1 MLFVF
6 TKVGSRQSLKCDL
19 YYIRYKLTIFTPEFL
34 PTMLAKEQL
43 KSIFPDWEEGLYNA
57 IIEHCELKE
66 ANAGTVLLKPG
77 QNIKSAMLIVEGS
90 VKLYQE
96 DEDGG
101 EYFMYHLN
109 PGEACA
115 VTLVCNYHHEKS
127 QVLAKA
133 VTDISYLSIP
143 VEFMDKWLNEFK
155 SWHYFVIKT
164 YRSRYE
170 ELLKTIHE
178 IAFKNMDER
187 LEFYIKRQ
195 VSQFGASVNLTH
207 QEIAND
213 LNTSREVVSRLLKKM
228 EHNGWIKMNRNSFDW
243 VKK

>member
-1 MLFVF
+1 
-6 TKVGSRQSLKCDL
+6 
-19 YYIRYKLTIFTPEFL
+19 
-34 PTMLAKEQL
+34 MLAKEQL

-57 IIEHCELKE
+57 IIEHSELKE
-66 ANAGTVLLKPG
+66 ATAGTVLLKPG

-143 VEFMDKWLNEFK
+143 IEFMDKWLNEFK

-170 ELLKTIHE
+170 ELLNTIHE

-195 VSQFGASVNLTH
+195 VNQFGPHVNLTH
-207 QEIAND
+207 QEIATD

-228 EHNGWIKMNRNSFDW
+228 ENNGWIKMNRNSFEW

>member
-1 MLFVF
+1 MLSKETL
-6 TKVGSRQSLKCDL
+6 TKL
-19 YYIRYKLTIFTPEFL
+19 
-34 PTMLAKEQL
+34 
-43 KSIFPDWEEGLYNA
+43 FPDWEDGLYDA
-57 IIEHCELKE
+57 ILNEAELKE
-66 ANAGTVLLKPG
+66 AKAGTILLKMG
-77 QNIKSAMLIVEGS
+77 QNIKSAMLVVEGTI
-90 VKLYQE
+90 KLYQE
-96 DEDGG
+96 DETGG

-115 VTLVCNYHHEKS
+115 VTLVCNYHHEQS

-133 VTDISYLSIP
+133 VTDIQYLSIP
-143 VEFMDKWLNEFK
+143 IEFMEKWLNEFK

-187 LEFYIKRQ
+187 LEFYILKY
-195 VSQFGASVNLTH
+195 VKQFGSIVNLTH
-207 QEIAND
+207 QDIAND
-213 LNTSREVVSRLLKKM
+213 LNTSREVISRLLKKM
-228 EHNGWIKMNRNSFDW
+228 EHNGWIVMNRNSFDW

>member
-1 MLFVF
+1 ML
-6 TKVGSRQSLKCDL
+6 S
-19 YYIRYKLTIFTPEFL
+19 I
-34 PTMLAKEQL
+34 EQL
-43 KSIFPDWEEGLYNA
+43 KHLFPDWETGLYEA
-57 IIEHCELKE
+57 VLEHAELKK
-66 ANAGTVLLKPG
+66 ANAGEILLKKG
-77 QNIKSAMLIVEGS
+77 QNIKSAMLVVEGTI
-90 VKLYQE
+90 KLYQE

-115 VTLVCNYHHEKS
+115 VTLVCNYHHEQS

-133 VTDISYLSIP
+133 ITDIKFLAIP
-143 VEFMDKWLNEFK
+143 VTYMEKWLNEFK

-178 IAFKNMDER
+178 VAFKNMDER
-187 LEFYIKRQ
+187 LEFYIKKQ
-195 VSQFGASVNLTH
+195 VDQFGVTVKLTH

-213 LNTSREVVSRLLKKM
+213 LNTSREVISRLLKKM
-228 EHNGWIKMNRNSFDW
+228 EHNGWINMNRNAFDW
-243 VKK
+243 IKK

>member
-19 YYIRYKLTIFTPEFL
+19 YYIGYKLTIFTPEFI

-66 ANAGTVLLKPG
+66 ANAGMVLLKPG

>member
-1 MLFVF
+1 MIS
-6 TKVGSRQSLKCDL
+6 KEALK
-19 YYIRYKLTIFTPEFL
+19 K
-34 PTMLAKEQL
+34 
-43 KSIFPDWEEGLYNA
+43 IFPDWEEGLYDA
-57 IIEHCELKE
+57 ILKEAELKE
-66 ANAGTVLLKPG
+66 AKVGTTLLKMG
-77 QNIKSAMLIVEGS
+77 QNIKSAMLVVEGT

-96 DEDGG
+96 GEDGG

-115 VTLVCNYHHEKS
+115 VTLVCNYHHEQS

-133 VTDISYLSIP
+133 VTDIQYLAIP
-143 VEFMDKWLNEFK
+143 IEFMEKWLNEYK
-155 SWHYFVIKT
+155 SWHYFVIRT

-170 ELLKTIHE
+170 ELLKTINE

-195 VSQFGASVNLTH
+195 VKQFGNTVNLTH

-228 EHNGWIKMNRNSFDW
+228 EHNGWIAMNRNSFDW
-243 VKK
+243 IKQ

>member
-1 MLFVF
+1 
-6 TKVGSRQSLKCDL
+6 
-19 YYIRYKLTIFTPEFL
+19 
-34 PTMLAKEQL
+34 
-43 KSIFPDWEEGLYNA
+43 
-57 IIEHCELKE
+57 
-66 ANAGTVLLKPG
+66 
-77 QNIKSAMLIVEGS
+77 MLIVEGS